1 MLDTTRPSVK
11 TGQELRLVSD
21 AAYAAE
27 HALNLYSM
35 DGIQRRPRLL
45 FTHAEDLAV
54 EALYAQLLFDAAGL
68 HSLVSGVRLSTWLR
82 GEYAS

>member
-11 TGQELRLVSD
+11 TGQERRLVSD

-27 HALNLYSM
+27 HALNLYSI
-35 DGIQRRPRLL
+35 GEIKRRPRLL

-68 HSLVSGVRLSTWLR
+68 DGLVSGVRLLTWLR